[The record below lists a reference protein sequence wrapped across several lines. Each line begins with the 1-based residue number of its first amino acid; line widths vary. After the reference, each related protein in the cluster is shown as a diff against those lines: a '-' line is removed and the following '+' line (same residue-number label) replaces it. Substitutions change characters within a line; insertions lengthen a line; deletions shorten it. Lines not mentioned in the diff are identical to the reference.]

1 MKKSIQSI
9 KMQACQLRVSFFVFL
24 FCLFSLVFINEL
36 PAQEY
41 TFPEIREILLRERAQ
56 TGDLTLRKSCF
67 GSIDDLIIGT
77 YPPLHSDTKGFYTF
91 MIKKALQEIK
101 TENVTEG
108 ATIWQIYNHGFVVK
122 TSSSTFGVDLYD
134 YFNLKEFLELT
145 DLIDVYFITHQHGDH
160 YSSGL
165 ITGMKNLGKPVV
177 GPSDFSQA
185 TIKMAAGEHQI
196 IAGLKV
202 TAHDGLHS
210 VPVRQY
216 EIVTLEGL
224 KFLHTGDNQTS
235 ETLPKVVD
243 IDVMLLNA
251 WINES
256 GVTSWIEGVRIAIN
270 KMKPKVTLPGHI
282 LELGHLY
289 SYNAVPYRDP
299 IASDNGSLASEYYVL
314 AWGERYH
321 YSNASNDSIPPKPVT
336 NLDYTILADSI
347 TFSWDLPQQASDGDS
362 ASFYRIILNNSENFL
377 TTHRKYQYTD
387 FTSELN
393 NIKVYSY
400 DDCGNQSSSYSEI
413 KDLKSIVTITFRVI
427 VPDFTP
433 SGDLIYISGTF
444 NRWDP
449 GISQTGVDGSDLNL
463 PMTSAGG
470 NKWQITLPFTAGETI
485 EYKYTRGSWDNVEK
499 GSQGEEIPNRM
510 INVPSINFTQMDAVA
525 NWRDIQTS
533 VKESRDIPL
542 DYNLSQNYPNPG
554 NPSTTISFIVPRLSR
569 VKITIY
575 NVFGQEVRTLT
586 DEDFEAGTHSIS
598 WDGLNN
604 SGMSLSSGIYFYQM
618 RSEDFVKVR
627 KALMLR

>member
-1 MKKSIQSI
+1 MKESIHSFL
-9 KMQACQLRVSFFVFL
+9 MQARQLRVGLFVFL
-24 FCLFSLVFINEL
+24 FCIFSLALIKEL

-41 TFPEIREILLRERAQ
+41 TFPEIREIILRERAQ
-56 TGDLTLRKSCF
+56 TGDLTLRNSCF

-77 YPPLHSDTKGFYTF
+77 YPPLHPDTKGFYIF

-101 TENVTEG
+101 TEIVTDG
-108 ATIWQIYNHGFVVK
+108 ATIWQLYNHGFVVK

-134 YFNLKEFLELT
+134 YFNLKEFLELAN
-145 DLIDVYFITHQHGDH
+145 LIDAYFITHQHGDH

-165 ITGMKNLGKPVV
+165 ITRMKNLGKQVV

-185 TIKMAAGEHQI
+185 TVKMAAGDQKI

-216 EIVTLEGL
+216 EIITPEGL

-256 GVTSWIEGVRIAIN
+256 GATSWIEGVRIAIN

-282 LELGHLY
+282 LELGHLS

-321 YSNASNDSIPPKPVT
+321 YNNASNDSIPPKPVT
-336 NLDYTILADSI
+336 NLDYTILADTI
-347 TFSWDLPQQASDGDS
+347 TFSWDLPQYASDGDS
-362 ASFYRIILNNSENFL
+362 ASFYRIILNNSENIL
-377 TTHRKYQYTD
+377 ISNRKYQYTD
-387 FTSELN
+387 FTSELK
-393 NIKVYSY
+393 NIKVYTY
-400 DDCGNQSSSYSEI
+400 DDCGNQSSTYSEI
-413 KDLKSIVTITFRVI
+413 KDLKSIITITFWVT

-433 SGDLIYISGTF
+433 SADPIYISGTF

-449 GISQTGVDGSDLNL
+449 GISQTGVDGSDHNL
-463 PMTSAGG
+463 PMTFMGG

-499 GSQGEEIPNRM
+499 GPQGEEITNRVV
-510 INVPSINFTQMDAVA
+510 NVPNVNFTQMDTVA

-533 VKESRDIPL
+533 VKENRDIPL
-542 DYNLSQNYPNPG
+542 NYNLSQNYPNPA
-554 NPSTTISFIVPRLSR
+554 NPATTIPFIVPQLSR
-569 VKITIY
+569 VKITIF

-586 DEDFEAGTHSIS
+586 NEYFEAGIHFVS

-604 SGMSLSSGIYFYQM
+604 SGLSVSSGIYLYRM
-618 RSEDFVKVR
+618 SSEDFIKVR
-627 KALMLR
+627 KVLMLR